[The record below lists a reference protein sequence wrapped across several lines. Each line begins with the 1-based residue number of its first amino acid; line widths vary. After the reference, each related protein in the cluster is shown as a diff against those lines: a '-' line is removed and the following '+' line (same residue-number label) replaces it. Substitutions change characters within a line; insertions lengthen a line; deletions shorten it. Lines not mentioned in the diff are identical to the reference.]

1 MKFFTGLHQP
11 SDAQHFDAAFISV
24 NRLRTRKGALPAG
37 GPWIMDSGAFSEL
50 ARHGRY
56 TSTPQEYAA
65 EVRRWASN
73 GSAPLLAAVTQD
85 WMVEPAML
93 QKTGLTVADHQ
104 RLTIERF
111 DQIKTAIDGA
121 CYLMPVLQGWTVDDY
136 LRHITLYGDARL
148 PYGAWVGVGSVCKRQ
163 GDPVAIARI
172 LRAIKAA
179 HPDLRLHGFGVK
191 TTSLQHPEI
200 RDLLYS
206 ADSMAWSFAAR
217 WEGRNRNCWREAKAW
232 TERMLAPTNGIPLS
246 NKV

>member
-24 NRLRTRKGALPAG
+24 NRLRTRKSALPAG

-65 EVRRWASN
+65 EVRRWATN

-93 QKTGLTVADHQ
+93 AKTGLTIAAHQ

-111 DQIKTAIDGA
+111 DQIKTAIGGA

-136 LRHITLYGDARL
+136 LRHITMYGAERL

-163 GDPVAIARI
+163 GDPAAILAI
-172 LRAIKAA
+172 LRAIKDA

-191 TTSLQHPEI
+191 MTSLQYPEI
-200 RDLLYS
+200 RDLLYT

-217 WEGRNRNCWREAKAW
+217 YEGRNRNCWREAKAW
-232 TERMLAPTNGIPLS
+232 TARINEAIA
-246 NKV
+246 